1 MNRKPIWK
9 LHIYSTQ
16 GSSCE
21 VFFEEKPTFE
31 DLNAWVYS
39 SAPEFVVLAYKDC
52 KEELIKDEYAV
63 VSYLMAD
70 KVVFILSEVSLF
82 TFGQID
88 GLKK

>member
-9 LHIYSTQ
+9 LSCTSTN
-16 GSSCE
+16 GSLCE
-21 VFFEEKPTFE
+21 AFFEQKPTLE
-31 DLNAWVYS
+31 DLSAWVYL
-39 SAPEFVVLAYKDC
+39 SAPEFVGLAYKDC

-63 VSYLMAD
+63 VSYLFSD
-70 KVVFILSEVSLF
+70 KVIFVLSEVTLF